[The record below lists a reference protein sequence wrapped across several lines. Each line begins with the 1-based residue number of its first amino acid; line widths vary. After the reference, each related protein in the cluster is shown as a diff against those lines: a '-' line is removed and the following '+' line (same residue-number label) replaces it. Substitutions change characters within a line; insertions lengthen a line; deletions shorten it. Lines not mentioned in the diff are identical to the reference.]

1 MFKKP
6 LIGLTLDLENTK
18 SYSVFPWYAIRKN
31 YCSSITKFGGIPI
44 PLTYD
49 SKSVK
54 EILSIIDGI
63 IVTGGGFDI
72 DPRYFKQRKIYS
84 NVVTKEERT
93 KFEIILCKN
102 AIKNNIPVLG
112 ICGGE
117 QLLNVVYGGSLVQD
131 IKMDLRTSINHEQTN
146 PRDQT
151 SHGVNIIQNTK
162 LEKIIKQKTIKVN
175 SAHHQAVKEVGK
187 GLTINALA
195 EDGVIEGIE
204 DKNKDFCMGIQWHPE
219 FLIEKSDIKIFQ
231 SFLLAARKYRRKT
244 K

>member
-1 MFKKP
+1 M
-6 LIGLTLDLENTK
+6 
-18 SYSVFPWYAIRKN
+18 
-31 YCSSITKFGGIPI
+31 
-44 PLTYD
+44 
-49 SKSVK
+49 
-54 EILSIIDGI
+54 
-63 IVTGGGFDI
+63 
-72 DPRYFKQRKIYS
+72 
-84 NVVTKEERT
+84 
-93 KFEIILCKN
+93 CKN